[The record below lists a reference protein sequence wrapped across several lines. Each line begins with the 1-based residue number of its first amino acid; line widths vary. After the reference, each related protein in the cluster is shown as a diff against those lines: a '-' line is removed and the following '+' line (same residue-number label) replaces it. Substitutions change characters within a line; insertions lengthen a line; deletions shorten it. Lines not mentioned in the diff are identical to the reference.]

1 MLQLRAG
8 GRARPVRGA
17 LLEKLVHQE
26 IRRRICFPPLRLQPL
41 QLLVSCG
48 AEGGLRRLN
57 GRVDAIVLST
67 GGIDP
72 RWVECLEL

>member
-57 GRVDAIVLST
+57 GRVDVHCSV
-67 GGIDP
+67 DRRHRR